1 MRIVI
6 ATDLSGA
13 SLAAVDSMTA
23 CNPLEFSG
31 IVLVHAV
38 ALDLYTAGGT
48 VPEVIE
54 YAEEHLR
61 RIAMRLEDAG
71 FETTVRVEVGSAVD
85 VIERAIAEEGAEL
98 VVMTN
103 LGKGAAIGRLLGST
117 AEVLASASRVPVM
130 IERVGEDAGAWCR
143 TGVAHPFSKVLVGA
157 DLSPSLPAQLALV
170 CGLPG
175 LGEIR
180 VVHVAEPGGD
190 ESEVRERLITL
201 SEGRVCSAPFETVL
215 RIGTDPARALLA
227 EAEAWGATLVVVSPR
242 THGVLHRALWGSTAR
257 TVAKHSTLPVL
268 FVPPGDVRVS
278 DIR

>member
-6 ATDLSGA
+6 ATDLSDT

-38 ALDLYTAGGT
+38 DLDLYTAGGT
-48 VPEVIE
+48 VPEVVE

-61 RIAMRLEDAG
+61 KIASRLEDAG
-71 FETTVRVEVGSAVD
+71 FETAVRVEVGSAVD
-85 VIERAIAEEGAEL
+85 VIERAIAEDGAEL

-103 LGKGAAIGRLLGST
+103 LGKGAVTGRLLGST
-117 AEVLASASRVPVM
+117 AELLASAGRVPVM
-130 IERVGEDAGAWCR
+130 IERVREETGAWCR
-143 TGVAHPFSKVLVGA
+143 IGVDHPFAKVLVGA

-180 VVHVAEPGGD
+180 VVHVAEPGSD
-190 ESEVRERLITL
+190 EPEVGKRLRELA
-201 SEGRVCSAPFETVL
+201 EGRVCNASCEMML

-227 EAEAWGATLVVVSPR
+227 EAETWGASLVVVSPR

-257 TVAKHSTLPVL
+257 TVAKHSTVPVL

-278 DIR
+278 DTR